1 MTPTQSLELAALRGA
16 TWLACRLPDRP
27 LHRLFHVAGA
37 AVYLAQPARRDLVR
51 RNLTRICGWLV
62 AEGRATPRVAR
73 AARDPRAMDRLV
85 RDAFSHHARY
95 YLELLR
101 RQTLTMDYL
110 EARIEFA
117 QWESILAG
125 FEALETGRGLMYVG
139 LHYGSMEVPAQY
151 AITRTGQTML
161 TPMETVADPAMQSWV
176 VEQREPIGLEIID
189 PTQGSSRLL
198 AWARRGGLVGIVC
211 DRPIVGA
218 ARPTKLFGAPA
229 ELPVGPA
236 LVAIGTGIKSQIAVA
251 RRTGYG
257 TYRIDLFDLAT
268 PEPDQPM
275 RTRVAVFLAAE
286 ARAIE
291 TLVAPAPEQWWT
303 IMFPIWDDIR

>member
-1 MTPTQSLELAALRGA
+1 MTLTGRLKLAALRGA
-16 TWLACRLPDRP
+16 TWLACRLPDAL
-27 LHRLFHVAGA
+27 LHRLFHVVGA
-37 AVYLAQPARRDLVR
+37 AGYLAQPARRDLVR
-51 RNLTRICGWLV
+51 RNLERICGWLV

-73 AARDPRAMDRLV
+73 AVREPRAMDRLV

-95 YLELLR
+95 YLEVLR

-110 EARIEFA
+110 EAHIEFGG
-117 QWESILAG
+117 WESILNG

-151 AITRTGQTML
+151 AITRTGQIML
-161 TPMETVADPAMQSWV
+161 TPMETVADPAMQAWV

-189 PTQGSSRLL
+189 PALGSSRLL
-198 AWARRGGLVGIVC
+198 AWARKGGLVGIVC

-218 ARPTKLFGAPA
+218 ARPTELFGVPA
-229 ELPVGPA
+229 QLPVGPA
-236 LVAIGTGIKSQIAVA
+236 LVAIGTGIKSQIAAA

-257 TYRIDLFDLAT
+257 TYRIDLFDLPT
-268 PEPDQPM
+268 PAPDQPM
-275 RTRVAVFLAAE
+275 RARVAAFLAAE